1 MLTSVT
7 LKNFGPLKD
16 IQWNNLAPI
25 NVILGGNGQGK
36 TFLLKAL
43 YASVKSVEQCGRGD
57 DIRNISDIISDKIYW
72 TFQPDKLGDLVRKP
86 VEESLNFSM
95 YADEWNL
102 SFSFGP
108 DTAKKITATSTFPS
122 TEINSIFI
130 PAKEVLSLQ
139 KVILKSREQDYMFGF
154 DDTYF
159 DLARAIRFSI
169 SRNNSED
176 FANSRKDLREISGGC
191 LEYDN
196 KKENWVFKKG
206 NLNYSIGLTSEGIK
220 KITSLET
227 LLGSKYLSKGSKI
240 FIDEPESA
248 LHPQAINK
256 FIDAINLLSDSG
268 IQFFIATH
276 SYFVIKKIYID
287 LLNKNKNRNSSN
299 KIHIPVLSLD
309 EEKVSYNDMSI
320 MMPKNSIIDESIR
333 LYKEEIKASIE

>member
-1 MLTSVT
+1 
-7 LKNFGPLKD
+7 
-16 IQWNNLAPI
+16 
-25 NVILGGNGQGK
+25 
-36 TFLLKAL
+36 
-43 YASVKSVEQCGRGD
+43 
-57 DIRNISDIISDKIYW
+57 
-72 TFQPDKLGDLVRKP
+72 
-86 VEESLNFSM
+86 
-95 YADEWNL
+95 
-102 SFSFGP
+102 
-108 DTAKKITATSTFPS
+108 
-122 TEINSIFI
+122 
-130 PAKEVLSLQ
+130 
-139 KVILKSREQDYMFGF
+139 MFGF